1 MTLTVSLVS
10 GRATMDQQQWEIQLR
25 LTLSPGSSLQPLG
38 DLEQKK
44 NIRSSE
50 KKWNTYCAGNRIS
63 PSSPTVVNFVKFLTS
78 YLSDV

>member
-25 LTLSPGSSLQPLG
+25 LTLSPGSSLQTLG

-50 KKWNTYCAGNRIS
+50 KNGI
-63 PSSPTVVNFVKFLTS
+63 LTAQGTE
-78 YLSDV
+78 YLLLPLL